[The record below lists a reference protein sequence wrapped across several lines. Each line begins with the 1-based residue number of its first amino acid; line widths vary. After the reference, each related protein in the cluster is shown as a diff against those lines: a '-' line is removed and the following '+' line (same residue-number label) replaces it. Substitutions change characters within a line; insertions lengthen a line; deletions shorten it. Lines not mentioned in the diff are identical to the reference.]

1 MRLQERLWNPYIL
14 VFLSSSCIMI
24 LEVVASRIIAPRVG
38 VSIHTWT
45 AVIGVVLAGISLGN
59 YIGGRLADWR
69 PTWGTLGSL
78 FTLGSLSFLAVL
90 WLNNDLHEFTIS
102 GDVPMM
108 AWILG
113 YVGGVFFLPSV
124 ILGCISPIVVKRTL
138 QRLTET
144 GSVVG
149 RIYASSV
156 AGSIFG
162 TFAAGFWLISNLG
175 TKNTILVASTLL
187 MTLGL
192 WFLSIGPWQ
201 RVLLRVAMALTL
213 FSGSAWLLQN
223 HGFLESECLMETHYY
238 CINVNT
244 VEMDGRE
251 VQEMLLDRL
260 VHSYN
265 NIEDPT
271 HLVYDYA
278 RTYVGL
284 MAPWAESNPELSL
297 FFVGG
302 GGYTVPRSVEATWP
316 EMEIVVSEIDPGVT
330 LVAQQYMGL
339 DPNSAIRTYN
349 ADARNVLTWEM
360 APDSY
365 DIIFGDAFS
374 DYSIPYHLTTL
385 EFTQLV
391 DRALRDDGL
400 YLANVIDGG
409 IHGHFLRAYVHTLR
423 EVFGHVIVIPS
434 HQAWR
439 NTVRGTFVI
448 AASHRPID
456 VRGLAG
462 EYSPLSQGE
471 LNDYLAMEPPL
482 VLTDDYVPV
491 DNLMAPVA
499 EDSFFIV
506 ELSPDM
512 ISRIVPR
519 IVAVGIA
526 GGVIF
531 LAVVALIVYRWLS
544 RRERRLQAEGH
555 AQGE

>member
-1 MRLQERLWNPYIL
+1 MRLQERLWNPFLL

-24 LEVVASRIIAPRVG
+24 MEVVASRLIAPRVG

-45 AVIGVVLAGISLGN
+45 SVIGVVLAGISIGN

-78 FTLGSLSFLAVL
+78 FTLASLSCLATL
-90 WLNNDLHEFTIS
+90 WLNNDLHEFTLS
-102 GDVPMM
+102 GEVPMM
-108 AWILG
+108 AWVLG
-113 YVGGVFFLPSV
+113 YVAGVFFLPSV

-149 RIYASSV
+149 RVYASSV
-156 AGSIFG
+156 AGSILG
-162 TFAAGFWLISNLG
+162 TFVAGFWLISNLG
-175 TKNTILVASTLL
+175 TKTTVLAASTLL
-187 MTLGL
+187 IVLGL
-192 WFLSIGPWQ
+192 WFLSIGSWS
-201 RVLLRVAMALTL
+201 RALLRVAAALTI
-213 FSGSAWLLQN
+213 FGGSVSLLHGN
-223 HGFLESECLMETHYY
+223 GFLESECLMETHYY

-244 VEMDGRE
+244 VEMGGRK

-265 NIEDPT
+265 DIEDPT

-278 RTYVGL
+278 RTYIGL
-284 MAPWAESNPELSL
+284 MEPLAERNPELSL

-302 GGYTVPRSVEATWP
+302 GGYTVPRYVEATWP
-316 EMEIVVSEIDPGVT
+316 GMEIVVSEIDPGVT

-339 DPNSAIRTYN
+339 DPNSDIRTYN
-349 ADARNVLTWEM
+349 ADARNVLAWETE
-360 APDSY
+360 PDSY

-391 DRALRDDGL
+391 DRALREDGF
-400 YLANVIDGG
+400 YFANVIDGG
-409 IHGHFLRAYVHTLR
+409 VHGHFLRAYVHTLR
-423 EVFGHVIVIPS
+423 EVFPHVIVVPS
-434 HQAWR
+434 HEGWQ
-439 NTVRGTFVI
+439 NTVRSTFVI
-448 AASHRPID
+448 AAGHRRID
-456 VRGLAG
+456 IRGLAG

-471 LNDYLAMEPPL
+471 LNDYLALEPPL
-482 VLTDDYVPV
+482 ILTDDYVPV

-499 EDSFFIV
+499 EDSFFTV

-526 GGVIF
+526 SGVIF
-531 LAVVALIVYRWLS
+531 VAVVALIVYRWYAK
-544 RRERRLQAEGH
+544 REKRLRAESH